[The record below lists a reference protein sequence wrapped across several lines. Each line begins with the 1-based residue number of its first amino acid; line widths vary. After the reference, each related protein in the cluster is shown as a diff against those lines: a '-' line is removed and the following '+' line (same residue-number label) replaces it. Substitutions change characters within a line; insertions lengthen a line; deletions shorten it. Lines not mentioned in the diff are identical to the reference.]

1 MASALPATGT
11 ASAVDASAAADAAAA
26 PEDRVH
32 AATAEARRDRAF
44 IVSVVPSLSTRMEPN
59 SRRWLPIAKLAS
71 DPGKL
76 SMTKYEQACPAKS
89 VLSS

>member
-11 ASAVDASAAADAAAA
+11 ASAVDESAADAAAG

-44 IVSVVPSLSTRMEPN
+44 IVSVVTSLSTRTSMEPN
-59 SRRWLPIAKLAS
+59 STSKLVAIAKLAS
-71 DPGKL
+71 V
-76 SMTKYEQACPAKS
+76 TEN
-89 VLSS
+89 

>member
-11 ASAVDASAAADAAAA
+11 ASAVDESAADAAAG

-44 IVSVVPSLSTRMEPN
+44 IVSVVTSLSTRMEPN
-59 SRRWLPIAKLAS
+59 STSVKLVAIAKLAS
-71 DPGKL
+71 VTGKL
-76 SMTKYEQACPAKS
+76 S
-89 VLSS
+89 